1 MTKSRFKTSPD
12 KYVLDAVSDI
22 PDIRDRM
29 YEPMLIQLKNKMD
42 PPGNIAVLDQGREG
56 ACTGFGLAAVI
67 NLLNMR
73 RDRQIRVSP
82 RMLYEMARRFDEWP
96 GEEYSGSSCRGAIR
110 GWYNMGVCTEKLW
123 SYKMNDNS
131 TLSINRA
138 KDARSNTIGA
148 YYRLRHDIVD
158 FHAALNEVEVLY
170 VSATVH
176 SGWWK
181 ESIEKGVIPFRED
194 PVGGHAFAI
203 VGYNDRGFWVQ
214 NSWNT
219 DWGNNG
225 VALWTYEDW
234 LVNIKDAWVVRLA
247 LPTPQIFDKA
257 PNKYSSIAQGT
268 AELKKSPTRAEIAG
282 HFVHID
288 DGEFHDNGRYW
299 SNLSDMTATAK
310 HLAESKKYKHLLFYA
325 HGGLNST
332 KDSARRISA
341 TKEVFKANSI
351 YPYHFMYDT
360 GMLEEIKD
368 IILGKKERTTDRVAG
383 NADWGEKFIEF
394 TTRKPGRAVWREMKG
409 DAKISFY
416 NNRAGIKTIST
427 FIKNLVV
434 DNKLS
439 KDIHVIGHSTGG
451 ILLAHFIEAFRKI
464 APKQKITTCSLMAPA
479 STVDLFNT
487 HYKPYLGSKAG
498 KFGIDKMTVY
508 NLTDELELADNVAKI
523 YRKSLLCLVSKAL
536 EEEREAMLLGMHR
549 YSAKL
554 EKTSPGIL
562 DFVYS
567 DGKKK
572 TSKSRS
578 ASESH
583 GGFDNDKY
591 TMNDILS
598 TILGKKPVRPFNDD
612 DLKY

>member
-1 MTKSRFKTSPD
+1 MTTSRFSVSPD
-12 KYVLDAVSDI
+12 KYVLNAVPDI

-29 YEPMLIQLKNKMD
+29 YEPMLIQLKEKID
-42 PPGNIAVLDQGREG
+42 PPDNLAILDQGREG

-67 NLLNMR
+67 NLLNAR
-73 RDRQIRVSP
+73 RNRQIRVSP

-110 GWYNMGVCTEKLW
+110 GWYNMGVCTEELW
-123 SYKMNDNS
+123 PYKMNDNS
-131 TLSINRA
+131 TLSISRA

-148 YYRLRHDIVD
+148 YYRLRHNIVD
-158 FHAALNEVEVLY
+158 FHAALNEVEALY

-181 ESIEKGVIPFRED
+181 NSIKKGEIPFRED
-194 PVGGHAFAI
+194 TIGGHAFAI
-203 VGYNDRGFWVQ
+203 AGYNDKGFWVQ

-247 LPTPQIFDKA
+247 LPTPQVFGKA
-257 PNKYSSIAQGT
+257 PNKYSSVARGT

-282 HFVHID
+282 HFVHVD
-288 DGEFHDNGRYW
+288 DGEFHDNGCYW
-299 SNLSDMTATAK
+299 SNLADVTVTAN
-310 HLAESKKYKHLLFYA
+310 HLETSKKYKHLLFYA

-341 TKEVFKANSI
+341 MKDVFKANGI

-368 IILGKKERTTDRVAG
+368 IVLGKKRRTIDRVAG
-383 NADWGEKFIEF
+383 IADWGDKFIELL
-394 TTRKPGRAVWREMKG
+394 TRKPGRAVWREMKN
-409 DAKISFY
+409 DARISFY
-416 NNRAGIKTIST
+416 NNRAGFKTLSAFIKT
-427 FIKNLVV
+427 LVV
-434 DNKLS
+434 ANKLS
-439 KDIHVIGHSTGG
+439 KDVHVIGHSTGG
-451 ILLAHFIEAFRKI
+451 ILLAHLLEAFRKI
-464 APKQKITTCSLMAPA
+464 VPKQKITTCSLMAPA
-479 STVDLFNT
+479 CTIDVFNS
-487 HYKPYLGSKAG
+487 HYSPHLGSKAG
-498 KFGIDKMTVY
+498 KFGIDKMTIY
-508 NLTDELELADNVAKI
+508 NLTDELELADNVAII

-536 EEEREAMLLGMHR
+536 EEVREAKILGMQR
-549 YSAKL
+549 YSAEL
-554 EKTSPGIL
+554 ENTSPKAL

-567 DGKKK
+567 KGQKK
-572 TSKSRS
+572 TTKLRS

-598 TILGKKPVRPFNDD
+598 TILGTKPTRPFNDE

>member
-1 MTKSRFKTSPD
+1 MTKSKFSMSPD
-12 KYVLDAVSDI
+12 KYVLDAIPDI

-29 YEPMLIQLKNKMD
+29 YEPMLVQLKKKID
-42 PPGNIAVLDQGREG
+42 PPDSLAILDQGREG

-67 NLLNMR
+67 NLLNVR

-96 GEEYSGSSCRGAIR
+96 GEEYSGSSCRGSIR
-110 GWYNMGVCTEKLW
+110 GWHNMGVCTEELW
-123 SYKMNDNS
+123 PYKMNDNS
-131 TLSINRA
+131 ALSIDRA

-176 SGWWK
+176 SGWYK
-181 ESIEKGVIPFRED
+181 NSIRDGVIPFRED
-194 PVGGHAFAI
+194 PIGGHAFAI
-203 VGYNDRGFWVQ
+203 VGYNDKGFWVQ
-214 NSWNT
+214 NSWNPG
-219 DWGNNG
+219 WGING

-257 PNKYSSIAQGT
+257 PNKYSSVAQGT
-268 AELKKSPTRAEIAG
+268 TELKKSPTRAEIAG

-299 SNLSDMTATAK
+299 SNLADVDVTAK
-310 HLAESKKYKHLLFYA
+310 HLSASKKYKHIVFYA

-341 TKEVFKANSI
+341 IKDVFKANGI

-368 IILGKKERTTDRVAG
+368 IVLGKKKRTTDRVAG
-383 NADWGEKFIEF
+383 IGDWGDKLIEF
-394 TTRKPGRAVWREMKG
+394 STRKAGRAVWREMKD

-416 NNRAGIKTIST
+416 NNRAGIKTIRT
-427 FIKNLVV
+427 FIKNLLVTG
-434 DNKLS
+434 KLS
-439 KDIHVIGHSTGG
+439 KNIHVIGHSTGG
-451 ILLAHFIEAFRKI
+451 ILLAHFIEAFKKI
-464 APKQKITTCSLMAPA
+464 APEQKITTCSLMAPA
-479 STVDLFNT
+479 CTVDLFNA
-487 HYKPYLGSKAG
+487 HYKPHLGSKTS
-498 KFGIDKMTVY
+498 KFGIDKMTIY
-508 NLTDELELADNVAKI
+508 NLSDELELADNVATI
-523 YRKSLLCLVSKAL
+523 YRKSLLYFVSNAF
-536 EEEREAMLLGMHR
+536 EEKRVAKILGMQK
-549 YSAKL
+549 YSAPL
-554 EKTSPGIL
+554 ESTSPKVL

-567 DGKKK
+567 NGQKKAAK
-572 TSKSRS
+572 LRS
-578 ASESH
+578 ASTSH
-583 GGFDNDKY
+583 GGFDNDKH